1 MGSVGSNAGLHT
13 YCKHAW
19 SDKFAHAH
27 VHGYGLSFA
36 CHLLGAFS
44 VVVSLVRCI
53 LQSVTWRHD
62 SI

>member
-13 YCKHAW
+13 YRKHAW

-36 CHLLGAFS
+36 CQLVGCSCIYHHLLFG
-44 VVVSLVRCI
+44 SLYPSKCD
-53 LQSVTWRHD
+53 LEA
-62 SI
+62 